1 MNKSSNHQPVNP
13 RTCDLCG
20 LPLRYGT
27 VNAVFSG
34 DTYAFCCNGCRQVFT
49 ILMESTDSPN
59 PETFRETDLFRQCR
73 ARGIIPGSEEEL
85 TAAGSTHAEAAPM
98 PSAAARDN
106 VLTLKLRVGN
116 MWCSACAWI
125 IDESLKKT
133 PGVVDSTCNF
143 STDRLQVVY
152 DPVKVTSHQII
163 ATIGKLGYRAS
174 EPGDSEK
181 TTERRREFVR
191 FAVSAFLTMNVMMLS
206 FALYTGFFTDL
217 SPENAAKISWP
228 MFVMATAVLFY
239 GGYDF
244 YKKAW
249 AGLRNAAFSMETLII
264 IGALS
269 AYFFSTYNLFAKSI
283 HLYYDTA
290 SMLITLVLL
299 GKTLERR
306 AKGHVL
312 EDLENFFALM
322 PTKVRICSG
331 DFPGGR
337 YVAIEQLAPGDIFR
351 VSETDI
357 IPADGHVLSGN
368 GTVEESSL
376 TGEPLPITKK
386 PGDFIRSGARVQQGS
401 FTIKAAKVG
410 NDSTLGQMM
419 QIIEKTLLTKMPIE
433 GKTDVILQWF
443 VPVILLLATA
453 TGMACRFM
461 GLSLETSI
469 LRAVTVMVISCP
481 CALGVAIPLARV
493 AGISIAGQKGILVRN
508 FIAFEMAGRITAF
521 VFDKTGT
528 ITHGNWTLQEI
539 VAFAPCDENQG
550 FKLAAGL
557 EQNSD
562 HFIGREILRQAQ
574 KRNIEPATVNE
585 IQTQENGVIGRFKG
599 DILKIGSA
607 DFLKDTTVKFN
618 KHPGSTTTRTAGGL
632 DFTAIGG
639 KRQGREVPQSLR
651 VEPGAKHPVWKTQS
665 DDLQQ
670 GSTYSYVYLSI
681 GDRPAAVFVFGD
693 SIRNGARATVEKL
706 LQRGLRLALVSGDGI
721 ETTRAIAKDVGIQDA
736 YGGQM
741 PNDKVAIVKTLQ
753 DQNHSVA
760 MVGDGINDAPALVQA
775 DLSLAVHSGANLGE
789 EVADVT
795 LMRAEPEQLI
805 DFLRF
810 SGAVNKKISQNLI
823 FTFAYNVISIP
834 MAMSGLLTP
843 LVAVSA
849 MLLSSI
855 SVIGNTLMLV
865 RKHSA

>member
-1 MNKSSNHQPVNP
+1 MNKRPNP
-13 RTCDLCG
+13 ETTSQTCDLCG

-27 VNAVFSG
+27 VNTVFSG

-49 ILMESTDSPN
+49 ILMEATDSPN
-59 PETFRETDLFRQCR
+59 PEAFRETDLFRQCR

-85 TAAGSTHAEAAPM
+85 TGGDNTHAEAAQL
-98 PSAAARDN
+98 PSAVDQNN
-106 VLTLKLRVGN
+106 VLTLKLLVSN
-116 MWCSACAWI
+116 MWCPACAWI
-125 IDESLKKT
+125 IDESLKKN
-133 PGVVDSTCNF
+133 PGVVDSACNF

-163 ATIGKLGYRAS
+163 ESIGKLGYRTAA
-174 EPGDSEK
+174 PGESEK
-181 TTERRREFVR
+181 TTERRKEFVR
-191 FAVSAFLTMNVMMLS
+191 FAVSAFLTMNIMMLS

-228 MFVMATAVLFY
+228 MFVMATAVLIY

-249 AGLRNAAFSMETLII
+249 AGLRNAAFSMEALII

-269 AYFFSTYNLFAKSI
+269 AYFFSTYNLFAGSI

-306 AKGHVL
+306 AKGKVL

-322 PTKVRICSG
+322 PTKVRICSS
-331 DFPGGR
+331 DFPEGR
-337 YVAIEQLAPGDIFR
+337 YVAIEQLAAGDIFR
-351 VSETDI
+351 VSEKDI
-357 IPADGHVLSGN
+357 IPADGQILSGN
-368 GTVEESSL
+368 GAVEESSL
-376 TGEPLPITKK
+376 TGEPLPINKK
-386 PGDFIRSGARVQQGS
+386 PGDVIRSGARVQQGR
-401 FTIKAAKVG
+401 FKIRAEKVG
-410 NDSTLGQMM
+410 TDSTLGQMM

-443 VPVILLLATA
+443 VPVILMLAA
-453 TGMACRFM
+453 VSGMLCRFM
-461 GLSLETSI
+461 GLSLETSL

-481 CALGVAIPLARV
+481 CALGIAIPLARV
-493 AGISIAGQKGILVRN
+493 AGISIAGKKGILVRK
-508 FIAFEMAGRITAF
+508 FTAFEMAGRISAF

-528 ITHGNWTLQEI
+528 ITHGNWTLQKI
-539 VAFAPCDENQG
+539 VAFAPYDENQG
-550 FKLAAGL
+550 LKLAARL

-562 HFIGREILRQAQ
+562 HFIGREILREAQ
-574 KRNIEPATVNE
+574 KRNIEPATIDE
-585 IQTQENGVIGRFKG
+585 IQTEENGIIGRFDG
-599 DILKIGSA
+599 DIVKIGSA

-618 KHPGSTTTRTAGGL
+618 KLP
-632 DFTAIGG
+632 
-639 KRQGREVPQSLR
+639 E
-651 VEPGAKHPVWKTQS
+651 S
-665 DDLQQ
+665 DGNQQ
-670 GSTYSYVYLSI
+670 GSAYSYVYMGI
-681 GDRPAAVFVFGD
+681 ADRPAAVFVFGD
-693 SIRNGARATVEKL
+693 RIRNGARATIEKL
-706 LQRGLRLALVSGDGI
+706 HQQGFRLTLVSGDGI
-721 ETTRAIAKDVGIQDA
+721 ETTRAIAKDLGIHDV

-741 PNDKVAIVKTLQ
+741 PKDKVAIVKTLQ
-753 DQNHSVA
+753 GRNHLVA

-795 LMRAEPEQLI
+795 LMRAEPEQLT
-805 DFLRF
+805 DFFRF
-810 SGAVNKKISQNLI
+810 ADAVNKKISQNLI

-865 RKHSA
+865 RKHSV

>member
-1 MNKSSNHQPVNP
+1 MIKRPNP
-13 RTCDLCG
+13 ETTSQTCDLCG

-27 VNAVFSG
+27 VKAVFLEE
-34 DTYAFCCNGCRQVFT
+34 TYAFCCNGCRQVFT
-49 ILMESTDSPN
+49 ILMESTDSSN
-59 PETFRETDLFRQCR
+59 PEAFRETDLYRQCR

-85 TAAGSTHAEAAPM
+85 TGPDNTLAETQPL
-98 PSAAARDN
+98 PSAVEGNN
-106 VLTLKLRVGN
+106 VLTLKLQVSN

-125 IDESLKKT
+125 IDESLKRT
-133 PGVVDSTCNF
+133 PGVVKSTCNF

-152 DPVKVTSHQII
+152 DPVEVNSHQII
-163 ATIGKLGYRAS
+163 KTIGKLGYRAAVPGES
-174 EPGDSEK
+174 EQ

-206 FALYTGFFTDL
+206 FALYTGFFTEL

-228 MFVMATAVLFY
+228 MFIMATVILIY
-239 GGYDF
+239 GGYGF

-269 AYFFSTYNLFAKSI
+269 AYFFSTYNLFTGSI

-306 AKGHVL
+306 AKGKVL

-322 PTKVRICSG
+322 PTKVRICSS
-331 DFPGGR
+331 DFPEGR
-337 YVAIEQLAPGDIFR
+337 YVAIEQLAAGDIFQ
-351 VSETDI
+351 VGESDI
-357 IPADGHVLSGN
+357 IPADGQILSGN
-368 GTVEESSL
+368 GSVEESSL

-386 PGDFIRSGARVQQGS
+386 PGDFIRSGARIQQGS
-401 FTIKAAKVG
+401 FKIKAEKVG

-443 VPVILLLATA
+443 VPAILVLAAGTA
-453 TGMACRFM
+453 MVCRFM

-481 CALGVAIPLARV
+481 CALGIAIPLARV
-493 AGISIAGQKGILVRN
+493 AGISIAGKKGILVRN
-508 FIAFEMAGRITAF
+508 FTSFEMARRVTSF
-521 VFDKTGT
+521 VLDKTGT
-528 ITHGNWTLQEI
+528 ITHGNWTLQKI
-539 VAFAPCDENQG
+539 VVFAPYDENQG
-550 FKLAAGL
+550 LKLAAGL
-557 EQNSD
+557 EINSD

-574 KRNIEPATVNE
+574 KRNIEPAILDD
-585 IQTQENGVIGRFKG
+585 IQTEKNGVIGHLDG

-607 DFLKDTTVKFN
+607 DFLKDTMVK
-618 KHPGSTTTRTAGGL
+618 L
-632 DFTAIGG
+632 D
-639 KRQGREVPQSLR
+639 KLPE
-651 VEPGAKHPVWKTQS
+651 S
-665 DDLQQ
+665 DDNQQ
-670 GSTYSYVYLSI
+670 GAAYSYVYLSI
-681 GDRPAAVFVFGD
+681 ADRPAAVFVFGD
-693 SIRNGARATVEKL
+693 RIRNGAGATVEKL
-706 LQRGLRLALVSGDGI
+706 LQRGFQLALVSGDGI
-721 ETTRAIAKDVGIQDA
+721 ETTRAVAKKVGIHDA

-741 PNDKVAIVKTLQ
+741 PDDKVAVVKTLQ
-753 DQNHSVA
+753 GQNHPVA
-760 MVGDGINDAPALVQA
+760 M
-775 DLSLAVHSGANLGE
+775 ANLGE

-795 LMRAEPEQLI
+795 LMRAEPGQLI
-805 DFLRF
+805 DFLKF

-855 SVIGNTLMLV
+855 SVIGNTLRLV
-865 RKHSA
+865 RQHSQ